1 MSSLLLWQ
9 PGLWTLKWINGE
21 VIICDIIITYTDSL
35 APKMKIKKFSVLKSP
50 FIYKKHWAQYEIRTH
65 SRILPVSLS
74 VGMYVCTYFIFQINR
89 ITGRTADIFLEYIQR
104 NLPEGVNM
112 IVQKV
117 SRICIITK
125 ELLLLVLTGTFGD
138 VTKIIS

>member
-1 MSSLLLWQ
+1 MSVFCPIKIYIDCRLQ
-9 PGLWTLKWINGE
+9 NNPKIETFDT
-21 VIICDIIITYTDSL
+21 VIKFITNNTSCAILSNSL

-74 VGMYVCTYFIFQINR
+74 VSVFVCWVHVEHLQVTR

-112 IVQKV
+112 MVEKV
-117 SRICIITK
+117 EDHWT
-125 ELLLLVLTGTFGD
+125 ELC
-138 VTKIIS
+138 

>member
-1 MSSLLLWQ
+1 
-9 PGLWTLKWINGE
+9 
-21 VIICDIIITYTDSL
+21 
-35 APKMKIKKFSVLKSP
+35 MKIKKFSVLKSP

-74 VGMYVCTYFIFQINR
+74 VSVFVCCVLMEHLQVTR

-112 IVQKV
+112 MVEKVQ
-117 SRICIITK
+117 
-125 ELLLLVLTGTFGD
+125 
-138 VTKIIS
+138 